1 MPLTFSHIAVIGAGT
16 MGAGIAQVCA
26 QAGCAV
32 TLYEASPEVTKR
44 AQKAIEAD
52 LRKEVELGRFS
63 SGEDKVIFERIRF
76 AMILTE
82 CEGCELVIEAIP
94 ERLDVKQD
102 LFAKLDGMFPPP
114 AVLATNTSSLS
125 VTAIAGKL
133 RFPDRVCGM
142 HFFNP
147 ATRMKLVEVVQ
158 AHQTSPDTVERCVQF
173 AREIGKEPVVVQ
185 DSPGFI
191 VNRCAR
197 PFYGEALR
205 CLGDGIAD
213 VPTIDRILK
222 AGGGF
227 KMGPFELMDLIGI
240 DVNYAAARAIWEG
253 YFHDARYRPHL
264 IQKKM
269 VEAGHL
275 GRKTG
280 RGFYEY
286 PDDH

>member
-1 MPLTFSHIAVIGAGT
+1 MTFSSIAVIGAGT

-52 LRKEVELGRFS
+52 LKKGADLGKLS
-63 SGEDKVIFERIRF
+63 SGEDKAIFERIKF

-94 ERLDVKQD
+94 ERLDVKQE

-114 AVLATNTSSLS
+114 AVLATNTSSLA

-133 RFPDRVCGM
+133 RFPDRVCGL

-158 AHQTSPDTVERCVQF
+158 AHQTSSDTVDRCVQF
-173 AREIGKEPVVVQ
+173 TREIGKEPVVVQ

-205 CLGDGIAD
+205 CLAEGIAD

-222 AGGGF
+222 EGGGF
-227 KMGPFELMDLIGI
+227 KMGPFEVMDLIGI
-240 DVNYAAARAIWEG
+240 DVNYAATRAIWEG
-253 YFHDARYRPHL
+253 YFNDARYRPHL

-269 VEAGHL
+269 VDAGQL

>member
-1 MPLTFSHIAVIGAGT
+1 MTFSSIAVIGAGT

-52 LRKEVELGRFS
+52 LKKGADLGKLS
-63 SGEDKVIFERIRF
+63 SGEDKAIFERIKF

-94 ERLDVKQD
+94 ERLDVKQE

-114 AVLATNTSSLS
+114 AVLATNTSSLA

-133 RFPDRVCGM
+133 RFPDRVCGL

-158 AHQTSPDTVERCVQF
+158 AHQTSSDTVDRCVQF
-173 AREIGKEPVVVQ
+173 TREIGKEPVVVQ

-205 CLGDGIAD
+205 CLAEGIAD

-222 AGGGF
+222 EGGGF
-227 KMGPFELMDLIGI
+227 KMGPFEVMDLIGI
-240 DVNYAAARAIWEG
+240 DVNYAATRAIWEG

-269 VEAGHL
+269 VEAGQL

>member
-1 MPLTFSHIAVIGAGT
+1 MPLTFSSIAVIGAGT

-52 LRKEVELGRFS
+52 LKKGVELGKLS
-63 SGEDKVIFERIRF
+63 SGQDKAILERIKF
-76 AMILTE
+76 AMMLTE
-82 CEGCELVIEAIP
+82 CTDCSLVIEAIT
-94 ERLDVKQD
+94 EKLDVKQD
-102 LFAKLDGMFPPP
+102 LFARLDGMFPPP
-114 AVLATNTSSLS
+114 TVLATNTSSLA

-133 RFPDRVCGM
+133 RFPDRVCGL

-158 AHQTSPDTVERCVQF
+158 AHQTSSDTVERCVQF

-222 AGGGF
+222 EGGGF
-227 KMGPFELMDLIGI
+227 KMGPFEVMDLIGI
-240 DVNYAAARAIWEG
+240 DVNYAATRAIWEG